1 MRSLMKAAA
10 LLAIAMPLAAQ
21 QQAGKAD
28 PTNAVKGTGTLP
40 AGWAMR
46 FAPIDNPANV
56 RPGRT
61 APAKPTPDM
70 VKVVTMGSGLHFTTG
85 PAAIYYNPKDVASG
99 VYAVSA
105 SFGAR
110 KSMQHEAYGIFIGG
124 SNLQDSTQS
133 YLYFE
138 IRPMDGNILIQHRN
152 GDVASKIDKIVPWTP
167 DPNVVKDDATDG
179 HSSNTL
185 MIHVAPDSVHFI
197 VNGKLAKGLAKSELM
212 GAKTDGQTGVRIN
225 HNTDIHVDW
234 KGVDK

>member
-1 MRSLMKAAA
+1 MRRLITAGA
-10 LLAIAMPLAAQ
+10 LLAMAMPLAAQ

-28 PTNAVKGTGTLP
+28 TTKGVKGTGQLP
-40 AGWAMR
+40 AGWMMR
-46 FAPIDNPANV
+46 FDPIDNPANV
-56 RPGRT
+56 RPGRP

-70 VKVVTMGSGLHFTTG
+70 VKVVTMGTGLHFTSG
-85 PAAIYYNPKDVASG
+85 PAAIYYNPKDMASG

-138 IRPMDGNILIQHRN
+138 VRPMDGGILIQHRN
-152 GDVASKIDKIVPWTP
+152 GDVASKIDKILPWTP
-167 DPNVVKDDATDG
+167 NDAVNKDDPTDG

-185 MIHVAPDSVHFI
+185 MIHVAPDSVHFL
-197 VNGKLAKGLAKSELM
+197 VNGKLVKGLAKSELM
-212 GAKTDGQTGVRIN
+212 GAKTDGQPGIRIN

-234 KGVDK
+234 KGVSK